1 MMHFENHQ
9 YFYLLALLPLL
20 LVCWIINRWYQQKV
34 MHSIGDYHLIQQ
46 LISSSSLYLQV
57 IKWLLLLLAFLS
69 LLLILCKP
77 YIDNNTTTTHNASAT
92 DVVFVVDVSQ
102 SMNVKDVPPDRISQ
116 VRNLMQKAMMRFTE
130 EQVGVVLFA
139 GKAGAYVP
147 LTNDYDYINNS
158 IPNISSD
165 LMEQGTLLRESLKIA
180 QLLFDTKAHRNK
192 FIVLLSDGEFHD
204 VRSFAVSDSII
215 KSGTTLLALGFGT
228 SGGGEVPLDGEGNSN
243 LMKRDNAGKPIH
255 SFLHEN
261 TMKRIVG
268 NHKLYQ
274 RVTNNTAS
282 VNWLFQKIHEKE
294 RTQIVRSRKPIWNY
308 FLILALVF
316 LILET
321 LVPSIGLTSNKQQ

>member
-1 MMHFENHQ
+1 MIHFENHN
-9 YFYLLALLPLL
+9 YFYLLALLPLVL
-20 LVCWIINRWYQQKV
+20 IWWLINRWYQQKV
-34 MHSIGDYHLIQQ
+34 MHSMGDYHLIQQ
-46 LISSSSLYLQV
+46 LISSSSLYLQL

-69 LLLILCKP
+69 LLLIFCKP
-77 YIDNNTTTTHNASAT
+77 YIDNNTTVTQNASAT
-92 DVVFVVDVSQ
+92 DVVFVVDVSK
-102 SMNVKDVPPDRISQ
+102 SMYVKDVPPDRMSQ

-165 LMEQGTLLRESLKIA
+165 LMEQGTLLPESLKIA
-180 QLLFDTKAHRNK
+180 QLLFDAKAHRNK
-192 FIVLLSDGEFHD
+192 FIILLSDGEFHD
-204 VRSFAVSDSII
+204 SPSMALSDSII

-228 SGGGEVPLDGEGNSN
+228 SGGGEVPVDGEGDSDIV
-243 LMKRDNAGKPIH
+243 KRDNVGKPIH
-255 SFLHEN
+255 SFLNEN

-268 NHKLYQ
+268 NQKLYQ
-274 RVTNNTAS
+274 RVTNTTAS

-321 LVPSIGLTSNKQQ
+321 IIPSISLTSKKQ